1 MSDDET
7 TPQWLERLD
16 GQRIAYHRST
26 GSGPGVV
33 FLGGYASDMTGTK
46 ASFLDRWCAER
57 GRAYLRFDY
66 SGHGQ
71 SSGEFEDGTI
81 GSWAGDALAAFDAL
95 TEGPQILV
103 GSSMGGWI
111 MLIVALARPERVRG
125 LVGIAAAP
133 DFSQDLWLGLN
144 DDQRR
149 AVERDGAVTLD
160 EDGEPLLVT
169 RAFFA
174 DGRDRLM
181 LRGPLEIAC
190 PVRLLQGM
198 RDTAVAWQTA
208 VTLADR
214 LTGNDVVLDL
224 IKDGDH
230 RLSRDEDLGRL
241 AAAIGDLVHKS

>member
-7 TPQWLERLD
+7 TPQWLERPD

-81 GSWAGDALAAFDAL
+81 GSWAGDALAAIDAL

-111 MLIVALARPERVRG
+111 MLIVALARPERIRG

-133 DFSQDLWLGLN
+133 DFSQDLWFGLGA
-144 DDQRR
+144 DQRR
-149 AVERDGAVTLD
+149 TVERRGAVTLD

-169 RAFFA
+169 RDFIAE
-174 DGRDRLM
+174 GRKHLM
-181 LRGPLEIAC
+181 LRGPLTIAC

-198 RDTAVAWQTA
+198 RDTAVPWQTA

-214 LTGNDVVLDL
+214 LTGHDVVVEL

-230 RLSRDEDLGRL
+230 RLSRDEDLARL
-241 AAAIGDLVHKS
+241 AAAVTELSG